1 MHNLSRDEL
10 EQIAKKR
17 RIKNYEDMKK
27 EDLIISLLKSKE
39 SIDELFNDN
48 NNNEINDISRILKTL
63 RNILPQKDRKE
74 IKDKLYK
81 IENQINIS
89 EENEEYLRKIVRI
102 LTKKEKYSL
111 YDRDDFDYYGIRD
124 VENLVDEVSKEN
136 YYKPM
141 FVKRSHKGNYKH
153 YESNGDIEKKLS
165 VRKYL
170 YMIEPYLY
178 DLINNHRIARR
189 VWKTQ
194 INMHVNFISS
204 RDTGEPRTYYES
216 YKKRV

>member
-1 MHNLSRDEL
+1 
-10 EQIAKKR
+10 
-17 RIKNYEDMKK
+17 
-27 EDLIISLLKSKE
+27 
-39 SIDELFNDN
+39 
-48 NNNEINDISRILKTL
+48 
-63 RNILPQKDRKE
+63 
-74 IKDKLYK
+74 
-81 IENQINIS
+81 
-89 EENEEYLRKIVRI
+89 
-102 LTKKEKYSL
+102 
-111 YDRDDFDYYGIRD
+111 
-124 VENLVDEVSKEN
+124 
-136 YYKPM
+136 M

-165 VRKYL
+165 VREYL

-204 RDTGEPRTYYES
+204 RDTGEPRTYYKS